1 MLVRN
6 IVGSNDE
13 KDIGKIYVIEWI
25 VYDVILK
32 LGCVILKIDGG
43 NDIQS

>member
-1 MLVRN
+1 VLVRN
-6 IVGSNDE
+6 IVGSND
-13 KDIGKIYVIEWI
+13 KTDKGRIYVIEWI
-25 VYDVILK
+25 VYDVIFK

>member
-13 KDIGKIYVIEWI
+13 TDKGRIYVIEWI
-25 VYDVILK
+25 VYDFIFK
-32 LGCVILKIDGG
+32 LVCVILKIDGG